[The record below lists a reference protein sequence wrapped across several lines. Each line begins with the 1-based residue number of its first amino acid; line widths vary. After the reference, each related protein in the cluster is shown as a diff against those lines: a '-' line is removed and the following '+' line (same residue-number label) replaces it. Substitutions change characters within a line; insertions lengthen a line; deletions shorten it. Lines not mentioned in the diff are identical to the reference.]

1 MTTISVAP
9 KRGLD
14 VARYQGVLVVLLL
27 LAVAAITRAGCIGDP
42 AIQMDEQFYLLVAD
56 RMWHGAL
63 PYVDIWDRKPILLFL
78 IYAALRP
85 FSADGI
91 VAYQIGA
98 LLFAAVTA
106 YFVVLIARRFANP
119 GAAVLAGVAYLVY
132 LPLLGGEGG
141 QSPVFYNLLLAI
153 GAWEAIRAGE
163 AGDPAGL
170 RRHGW
175 RSMLWAGL
183 AIQVKYTAALDGI
196 AFGLWLIVL
205 LVRRQGRL
213 SAPVFTQAAV
223 WAAVALAPTLG
234 AAGCY
239 ILIGHG
245 WQFVQANF
253 LSIFEKHEVASFSE
267 GPVLRATA
275 LQLAPL
281 LTVAMFS
288 IAKTVHSSLRRQ
300 ARQDAPWAFLAL
312 WTACAAADFF
322 AIGNYYDH
330 YALPLLLPVSVLCA
344 PLLGT
349 AVAGVTVIALF
360 AWCVY
365 LKTGLP
371 TTAWKT
377 SDEARIAAMVEAAQ
391 PYTAQGCIYLNDGPP
406 VVYLLTHS
414 CLPTRYVFPSHL
426 NEAAEA
432 RATDATRNMAALIAA
447 RPAAIFVAD
456 KPLAHTRNL
465 ATAALLDAALA
476 RDYGRV
482 ATLPDVYP
490 HSWQILYV
498 RNNLLPRN
506 IAPSAPGAPGAGR
519 R

>member
-14 VARYQGVLVVLLL
+14 VAGYQSALIILAL
-27 LAVAAITRAGCIGDP
+27 LAVAVITRAGCIGDP

-78 IYAALRP
+78 IYAGLRP

-98 LLFAAVTA
+98 LLFATATA
-106 YFVVLIARRFANP
+106 YFVVLIARRFANA

-141 QSPVFYNLLLAI
+141 QSPVFYNLFLAI
-153 GAWEAIRAGE
+153 GAWEAVRAGE
-163 AGDPAGL
+163 ARDPAGI

-183 AIQVKYTAALDGI
+183 AIQVKYTAAIDGM

-205 LVRRQGRL
+205 LVRREGRL
-213 SAPVFTQAAV
+213 SARVFAQAAV
-223 WAAVALAPTLG
+223 WALLALAPTL
-234 AAGCY
+234 AATGFY
-239 ILIGHG
+239 VSIGHG
-245 WQFVQANF
+245 WEFVQANF
-253 LSIFEKHEVASFSE
+253 LSIFEKHEVAGFSE
-267 GPVLRATA
+267 VPVLRATA
-275 LQLAPL
+275 LQLTPL
-281 LTVAMFS
+281 LTVAIFS
-288 IAKTVHSSLRRQ
+288 IVKAMRGVRRE
-300 ARQDAPWAFLAL
+300 APWPFLAL
-312 WTACAAADFF
+312 WTACAALDFF

-330 YALPLLLPVSVLCA
+330 YALPLLMPAIVLCA
-344 PLLGT
+344 PVLGS
-349 AVAGVTVIALF
+349 AVAGATVIALF
-360 AWCVY
+360 AWCVF

-371 TTAWKT
+371 TAAGKA
-377 SDEARIAAMVEAAQ
+377 SEEARIAAMVEAAQ
-391 PYTAQGCIYLNDGPP
+391 PYATKGCIYLNDGPP
-406 VVYLLTHS
+406 IVYLLTHS

-432 RATDATRNMAALIAA
+432 SATHATRNMAALLET
-447 RPAAIFVAD
+447 RPTAIFVAD
-456 KPLAHTRNL
+456 KTLAHTRNP

-476 RDYGRV
+476 RDYARV
-482 ATLPDVYP
+482 ATLTDVYP
-490 HSWQILYV
+490 QSWQILYV
-498 RNNLLPRN
+498 RRDLLPRKS
-506 IAPSAPGAPGAGR
+506 ALSAPAAAPP
-519 R
+519 

>member
-14 VARYQGVLVVLLL
+14 AARYQGALIILLL
-27 LAVAAITRAGCIGDP
+27 LAVAVITRAGRIGDP
-42 AIQMDEQFYLLVAD
+42 SIQMDEQFYLLVAD

-78 IYAALRP
+78 IYAGLRP
-85 FSADGI
+85 FSANGI

-98 LLFAAVTA
+98 LLFATLTA

-119 GAAVLAGVAYLVY
+119 GAAVLAGMAYLIY

-141 QSPVFYNLLLAI
+141 QSPVFYNLFLAI
-153 GAWEAIRAGE
+153 GAWEVLRAGE
-163 AGDPAGL
+163 ACDPAGL

-175 RSMLWAGL
+175 RGMLWAGL
-183 AIQVKYTAALDGI
+183 AIQVKYTAAIDGI

-213 SAPVFTQAAV
+213 SAPVLVQAAS
-223 WAAVALAPTLG
+223 WALVALAPTL
-234 AAGCY
+234 AATGFY
-239 ILIGHG
+239 VLIGHG

-253 LSIFEKHEVASFSE
+253 LSILQKHEAASFSD
-267 GPVLRATA
+267 GPVLRATL
-275 LQLAPL
+275 LQLTPL
-281 LTVAMFS
+281 LTVAIFS
-288 IAKTVHSSLRRQ
+288 IVKASRSSVRREAQ
-300 ARQDAPWAFLAL
+300 LEAPWPFLAL
-312 WTACAAADFF
+312 WTVCAMVDFF

-330 YALPLLLPVSVLCA
+330 YALPLLMPVIVLCA

-360 AWCVY
+360 AWCVF

-377 SDEARIAAMVEAAQ
+377 SDEARIAAMAQAAQ

-406 VVYLLTHS
+406 IVYLLTHS

-432 RATDATRNMAALIAA
+432 RATDASRNMAALIE
-447 RPAAIFVAD
+447 RHPTAIFVAD
-456 KPLAHTRNL
+456 KPLAHTRNP

-476 RDYGRV
+476 RDYARV

-490 HSWQILYV
+490 QSWQILYV
-498 RNNLLPRN
+498 RKDLLPQN
-506 IAPSAPGAPGAGR
+506 SAPSAPAGR